1 MIRLSSCIFL
11 FTFLLGSL
19 NAYAGLTLVK
29 GRVTDAVTGQPL
41 SYASVGF
48 EGTDH
53 GITTDDNGYFELST
67 TTAKVKLR
75 VSLLGYTT
83 VTKSLA
89 QGGQHTVKIMLEPE
103 ASTLNEVEVKSGD
116 APRYRNKNNPA
127 VELIRQVIDHKDQN
141 KPGHYDYREYR
152 QYEKLQVAL
161 SNSTEKM
168 KNARF
173 LKKYQFMLSQSDS
186 TRIAGKALFPVFLQE
201 KITDHYFRRQPEQ
214 SITVVQADKKTKI
227 DRVVDNDGLSDYLDN
242 VYQDVDIYE
251 NNMAFV
257 RQQFLSP
264 IAGTA
269 PAFYKYFITDTL
281 KDVSPWRIRLM
292 FAPRNKAD
300 MLFKGSMDI
309 TLDGNYAITAIDL
322 SVSKDIN
329 LNWVRDLQVQQQ
341 FEQGSDGRFYKSKST
356 VWMDMGVFKGS
367 GGICGQRTVT
377 IKDFVSGKAR
387 PESFYKGD
395 AERTAGGAE
404 NRTESYW
411 EENRLDS
418 LSAAERKVYSNID
431 SLQHMRSFR
440 RTMDIATML
449 LAGYKSMG
457 PVEIGP
463 LNTFYSF
470 NPVEG
475 FRPRI
480 GGRTTDEFS
489 KRIFFEGHLAYGLKD
504 KRFKY
509 SLGTTLSLTKRSIYE
524 YPVKSLSLSYS
535 LETQIPGQQLAFLE
549 EDNFLLSFKRGVN
562 NKWLYNKI
570 FQLEYLNEMKYNLAL
585 KAGFRRWEQE
595 PGGGL
600 RYLCRTLNGERLVRN
615 ITVSELSGE
624 LRWAPHEQFYQGKK
638 YRRPIP
644 NAYPIF
650 TFRTTI
656 GIKGLLGGEY
666 NYQQFT
672 LNTYKR
678 FYLSQLGYTDVV
690 VEGGYTRGKLPF
702 PLLTIHRANQTYAYQ
717 LESYNLM
724 NFMEFVS
731 DHYASISLDHSLNGF
746 LFNKI
751 PLVKKL
757 QLREALSFKML
768 CGGVRDENMPRN
780 ANDMEFPRDV
790 LQPRSFTH
798 TLDQGPYMEGSI
810 GVANIFKLLRI
821 DVVKRF
827 SYLDHPH
834 VSSWGIRGRVKFSF

>member
-1 MIRLSSCIFL
+1 MIRFLSCIFL
-11 FTFLLGSL
+11 LLVFSCPQYVH
-19 NAYAGLTLVK
+19 ALTTTVK
-29 GRVTDAVTGQPL
+29 GRVTDAHTGQPL
-41 SYASVGF
+41 SYVSISI
-48 EGTDH
+48 EGTDN
-53 GITTDDNGYFELST
+53 GAASNDNGYFEFKT
-67 TTAKVKLR
+67 DAGKIKLHI
-75 VSLLGYTT
+75 SLMGYTT
-83 VTKSLA
+83 STQLLTA
-89 QGGQHTVKIMLEPE
+89 GGEQ
-103 ASTLNEVEVKSGD
+103 TLNIRLEAEHNNLQEVEVKSGD
-116 APRYRNKNNPA
+116 AARYRNKNNPA
-127 VELIRQVIDHKDQN
+127 VELIRKVIDNKDRN
-141 KPGHYDYREYR
+141 KPGHYPYTEYR
-152 QYEKLQVAL
+152 QYEKLQIAM
-161 SNSTEKM
+161 SNSLEKM

-186 TRIAGKALFPVFLQE
+186 TKVAGKALFPVFLQE
-201 KITDHYFRRQPEQ
+201 KITDNYYRSNPEK
-214 SITVVQADKKTKI
+214 TVVVVQADQKTKI
-227 DRVVDNDGLSDYLDN
+227 DRFVDNEGLATYLDN
-242 VYQDVDIYE
+242 VYQDVDIYQ
-251 NNMAFV
+251 NNIWFV

-264 IAGTA
+264 VAATA

-281 KDVSPWRIRLM
+281 KDVMPWRVRLM

-309 TLDGNYAITAIDL
+309 TLDGNYAVTAIDL

-341 FEQGSDGRFYKSKST
+341 YTQSTDGRFYKSRSM
-356 VWMDMGVFKGS
+356 VRMDMGISKGG
-367 GGICGQRTVT
+367 GGITGERTVT
-377 IKDFVSGKAR
+377 VSDFISGQVR
-387 PESFYKGD
+387 PDSFYQGS
-395 AERTAGGAE
+395 AARVATGAE
-404 NRTESYW
+404 QRGAEYW
-411 EENRLDS
+411 QRNRLDS
-418 LSAAERKVYSNID
+418 LTVAERKVYTNID
-431 SLQHMRSFR
+431 SLQKMKSFR
-440 RTMDIATML
+440 RTVDIATL
-449 LAGYKSMG
+449 LLSGYKSLG

-475 FRPRI
+475 FRPRV
-480 GGRTTDEFS
+480 GGRTTDAFS
-489 KRIFFEGHLAYGLKD
+489 KRIFFDGHIAYGLKD

-509 SLGTTLSLTKRSIYE
+509 SLGATLSLTQRSVYE
-524 YPVKSLSLSYS
+524 YPVKSISVSYS
-535 LETQIPGQQLAFLE
+535 EETQIPGQQLAFLE

-570 FQLEYLNEMKYNLAL
+570 FQVEYLNEMNHHLSV

-595 PGGGL
+595 PAGSL
-600 RYLCRTLNGERLVRN
+600 RYLCRLNGASREISN

-624 LRWAPHEQFYQGKK
+624 IRWAPHEQFYQGKK

-650 TFRTTI
+650 TLRTTL
-656 GIKGLLGGEY
+656 GIKGLFGGEY

-672 LNTYKR
+672 LNAYKR

-690 VEGGYTRGKLPF
+690 AEGGYTRGRLPF

-746 LFNKI
+746 VFNKI

-757 QLREALSFKML
+757 QLREALSFKL
-768 CGGVRDENMPRN
+768 LYGGIRDENMPGN
-780 ANDMEFPRDV
+780 NNDIEFPRDV
-790 LQPRSFTH
+790 LQQRSYTH
-798 TLDQGPYMEGSI
+798 SLSGQPYMEGSI
-810 GVANIFKLLRI
+810 GIANIFKLLRI
-821 DVVKRF
+821 DLVKRF